1 MKRLLFL
8 VTAPFRATARWWR
21 NLTSGFKRFFSEEPE
36 DAPLGETLT
45 KTFENPTGL
54 LEHVDILRRH
64 LLRSALVFAAATGVA
79 ILYNQ
84 YILDFLMRPLP
95 EGSDMVAIDVTE
107 PLSTVMKVSLLAG
120 FAVALPYIT
129 FEVYLFLAPGL
140 HANTRKWS
148 LLAIPAVLILFVTGL
163 AFAFFVMLPPALN
176 WLLNVGEMATQV
188 RPSSYFGFIS
198 RVLFWVGIV
207 FEFPLIVFILASMGL
222 VSSKLL
228 LQNWRIAVI
237 VIAVIAALITPTIDP
252 FNMLIIMGPMIV
264 LYFLSIGLAVFA
276 QKRRSASNPA

>member
-1 MKRLLFL
+1 
-8 VTAPFRATARWWR
+8 
-21 NLTSGFKRFFSEEPE
+21 
-36 DAPLGETLT
+36 
-45 KTFENPTGL
+45 
-54 LEHVDILRRH
+54 
-64 LLRSALVFAAATGVA
+64 
-79 ILYNQ
+79 
-84 YILDFLMRPLP
+84 
-95 EGSDMVAIDVTE
+95 
-107 PLSTVMKVSLLAG
+107 
-120 FAVALPYIT
+120 
-129 FEVYLFLAPGL
+129 
-140 HANTRKWS
+140 
-148 LLAIPAVLILFVTGL
+148 
-163 AFAFFVMLPPALN
+163 
-176 WLLNVGEMATQV
+176 MATQV